1 MAFILFVGGITLGF
15 GIGWIAW
22 GNRISDLNGEVR
34 RQISLREESAAES
47 AAERQALARAEE
59 RIAET
64 QAELSGALMQNDQ
77 LRAEHWE
84 LRRSLAIA
92 TGQHQRPVETI
103 TDTSAL
109 EEALATAEQA
119 LEEDRARQSALEAEL
134 RAVRAERDAEAGQ
147 VAALRA
153 ELAATVERPGES
165 QPQAPAVQVTPPR
178 KRIAQIL
185 REAQVDGAVQRTV
198 SDDLTAINGIGP
210 ILRRKL
216 QDLGITNLRQ
226 IAAMSPD
233 DVERVDAVLNFKG
246 RIDRERWIEQ
256 ARDILSA
263 R

>member
-1 MAFILFVGGITLGF
+1 MAFILFVGGIVLGF

-22 GNRISDLNGEVR
+22 GNRVSDLRGEVR
-34 RQISLREESAAES
+34 RQISLRKEHADEH

-84 LRRSLAIA
+84 LRRSLALA
-92 TGQHQRPVETI
+92 NGQIRQAPAPAEE
-103 TDTSAL
+103 DTSAL
-109 EEALATAEQA
+109 ETALATAEQA
-119 LEEDRARQSALEAEL
+119 LEDERAEQATLEAEL

-153 ELAATVERPGES
+153 ELAAGIESAGELEVVKPKS
-165 QPQAPAVQVTPPR
+165 GNQPR

-185 REAQVDGAVQRTV
+185 REAQSEGPVQRTV

-210 ILRRKL
+210 LLRRKL
-216 QDLGITNLRQ
+216 QELGITNLRQ
-226 IAAMSPD
+226 IATMSPE
-233 DVERVDAVLNFKG
+233 DVERVDSVLNVRG
-246 RIDRERWIEQ
+246 RIARERWIEQ